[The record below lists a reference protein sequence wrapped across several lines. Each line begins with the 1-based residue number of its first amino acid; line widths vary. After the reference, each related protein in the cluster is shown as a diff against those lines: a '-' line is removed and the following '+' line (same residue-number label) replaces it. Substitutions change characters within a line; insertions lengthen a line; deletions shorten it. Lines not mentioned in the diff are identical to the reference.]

1 MFRLLTDF
9 VPEYG
14 AVRVECGRNYKFVI
28 DNSFSVFTKKEV
40 KFGYK
45 LNAIEQV
52 EAEEAE
58 EVRMPLD
65 AKSNGQ
71 EEKVPDDEKENEER
85 MNNGRMNGNIVG
97 KMGML

>member
-45 LNAIEQV
+45 LSAIEL
-52 EAEEAE
+52 EAKKAE

-71 EEKVPDDEKENEER
+71 EEKVPDDEKENEKR
-85 MNNGRMNGNIVG
+85 MMNNGRMNGNDVG

>member
-45 LNAIEQV
+45 LNAIEQQ
-52 EAEEAE
+52 EAETEG
-58 EVRMPLD
+58 RMPLD

-71 EEKVPDDEKENEER
+71 EEKVPDDAK
-85 MNNGRMNGNIVG
+85 MNC
-97 KMGML
+97 